1 MPVERTDLGP
11 VQVDHP
17 LGQGVDRHVECRSR
31 VRRQMFDAEADKC
44 RKGRKLVSGG
54 PGTGLEDGDDAL
66 TEREGVRGWSGTVHP
81 ATVAQR
87 EES

>member
-1 MPVERTDLGP
+1 
-11 VQVDHP
+11 
-17 LGQGVDRHVECRSR
+17 
-31 VRRQMFDAEADKC
+31 MFDAEADKC